1 MQDEEIDKIIVDAA
15 NQHHPPYDDT
25 SWKNMEQLLDKH
37 LPQKE
42 GKKRAFLLLL
52 LFLLLG
58 GILLGIF
65 QPWNNG
71 SSQATAINQPK
82 TSGSANQQI
91 NTSTKNDHKPT
102 VIQNT
107 AATTEGKN
115 AVPAINEVD
124 PTQESPATNINIVT
138 KENLTTANKI
148 NIINKRAST
157 RIKIKKPGVAS
168 LTIDNSSVP
177 DKTDESATVV
187 TSNEPNTKDI
197 ETTNVEAGKS
207 IVKAEETTDT
217 KTDSISS
224 KENTTKELPV
234 VNNPVPSSPKESK
247 NPSKGFA
254 GNFAITLAGG
264 ADLSYITIKHAGK
277 IKPILGVGINYTLGR
292 HISLGAGLN
301 VSKKIYYAA
310 PDQYKFPGG
319 VSYPNLTGI
328 NATCKIYEIPLTAYY
343 NFKTIKQHNW
353 FAGLGISSYLMKKES
368 YDYLY
373 VPPTGQPYSYLK
385 TINNKNKHYFSVVTL
400 SGGYRYKLNKHI
412 SLNVEPYIKLP
423 VAGVGAGKIKLN
435 SSGILFTAAVQPFT
449 RRKNNGR

>member
-58 GILLGIF
+58 GVLLGIF

-71 SSQATAINQPK
+71 SSQAAAVNQPK
-82 TSGSANQQI
+82 NSGSANQQI
-91 NTSTKNDHKPT
+91 NASTKTDHEPT
-102 VIQNT
+102 AIQNT
-107 AATTEGKN
+107 AATTKDKN
-115 AVPAINEVD
+115 ATPAVNEVD
-124 PTQESPATNINIVT
+124 PAQESPATDINIVT
-138 KENLTTANKI
+138 KENLTAANKI
-148 NIINKRAST
+148 NIIYKRAST

-168 LTIDNSSVP
+168 LTIDNNSIP
-177 DKTDESATVV
+177 DKTDESATIV
-187 TSNEPNTKDI
+187 TSNEPNKKDI
-197 ETTNVEAGKS
+197 ETTTMEAGKS
-207 IVKAEETTDT
+207 IVKAEEPADS
-217 KTDSISS
+217 KTDSIPG
-224 KENTTKELPV
+224 KENTAKEPPV
-234 VNNPVPSSPKESK
+234 VNSQVPSSTKESK
-247 NPSKGFA
+247 KPSKGFA
-254 GNFAITLAGG
+254 GNFAITLAAG

-277 IKPILGVGINYTLGR
+277 IKPILGVGINYAIGR

-301 VSKKIYYAA
+301 VSKKVYYAA
-310 PDQYKFPGG
+310 PDQYKFSGG

-328 NATCKIYEIPLTAYY
+328 NATCNIYEIPLTAYY

-373 VPPTGQPYSYLK
+373 VTPAGLPYTYLK
-385 TINNKNKHYFSVVTL
+385 TIDNKNKHYFSVVTI

-412 SLNVEPYIKLP
+412 SLNMEPYIKLP

-435 SSGILFTAAVQPFT
+435 SSGILFTAAIQPFT
-449 RRKNNGR
+449 RRKK